1 MWRST
6 TVRGTA
12 ISLVI
17 FGVAAYYL
25 PGHGPSDEIEL
36 VLTITTFLFA
46 IITGFFLTHTYNRYN
61 QIRVFAGTED
71 SLLLSLHRSSM
82 LLGSGVAKKYT
93 NLIEAYYL
101 ESYDWM
107 LGEAYKHTAPI
118 FLSFYEPLIKGANL
132 NSAVL
137 QHVLGLLGQIE
148 TQRTELSSY
157 ASERIKFGHWC
168 VQLLLAGII
177 IFCIFYLRVPDFFLQ
192 AVSVILCSTIVLIVL
207 IILDLDS
214 LRISGSLLLEES
226 GQEVLEYIG
235 RKRYYNHLY
244 LAASGMPST
253 VKEYRLGLHKP
264 GEKPNIILV
273 KR

>member
-1 MWRST
+1 MWKST

-12 ISLVI
+12 LSLVI
-17 FGVAAYYL
+17 FSIVAYFV
-25 PGHGPSDEIEL
+25 PGHGSSDEIEL

-46 IITGFFLTHTYNRYN
+46 IITGFFLTHTYSRYN

-71 SLLLSLHRSSM
+71 SLMLSLHRSAA
-82 LLGSGVAKKYT
+82 LLGPRIAKKYT
-93 NLIEAYYL
+93 NLIEDYYL

-107 LGEAYKHTAPI
+107 LGEAYKETAPI
-118 FLSFYEPLIKGANL
+118 FLSLYEPLVKETRL
-132 NSAVL
+132 NDAVV

-148 TQRTELSSY
+148 IQRTELASY
-157 ASERIKFGHWC
+157 ASERIKAGHWC

-177 IFCIFYLRVPDFFLQ
+177 IFCIFYLRTPDVFLQ
-192 AVSVILCSTIVLIVL
+192 LVSVVLCSTIVLIIL

-235 RKRYYNHLY
+235 KKRYYNHLY
-244 LAASGMPST
+244 VAASGLPAT
-253 VKEYRLGLHKP
+253 VKEYRLGLHAP